1 MAVFEYKGVDH
12 SGRFLKGSVE
22 AENLK
27 SAREKVKTQGL
38 YLQEIKVKQ
47 TEKQDQSLLF
57 SSKKVSVKYLAIF
70 TRLLAS
76 LLRSSVPLVEALN
89 SISQQLSHSYFSSC
103 VAHLRDQVNEG
114 KPFHLALK
122 KYPNIFDVI
131 YVSLCE
137 SGEASGTLDQI
148 LEEIADLMEKR
159 ATIKSKVIT
168 ALFYPGILFVV
179 AITVMIVLCVYVIP
193 GLMEIFED
201 SENLPWMTEVTVA
214 LSQFLINYWL
224 ALIVFAVIFVTL
236 FRKWKKTTKGKKQWD
251 FFILSVPIFGRLV
264 RAADIALFSKT
275 LSTLLKGGVPVLKSM
290 DIVKNVLS
298 NEMIKIAVAQARDNI
313 KEGEPM
319 VNPLTRSGQFPPV
332 VLQMIKVGEKT
343 GELES
348 MLDQI
353 SRSYD
358 RQVETEVSAF
368 TALLGPVM
376 ILVMTGIIVFILM
389 SVLLPMLSSFDAIE
403 NL

>member
-1 MAVFEYKGVDH
+1 MAVFEYKGVNR
-12 SGRFLKGSVE
+12 SGQFLKGSIE
-22 AENLK
+22 AENVK
-27 SAREKVKTQGL
+27 SARQKLKTQGL
-38 YLQEIKVKQ
+38 YLQEIKVKLH
-47 TEKQDQSLLF
+47 EKTDQSLLF
-57 SSKKVSVKYLAIF
+57 NSKKVSVKYLAIF

-76 LLRSSVPLVEALN
+76 LLRSNVPLVEALD
-89 SISQQLSHSYFSSC
+89 SISQQLSHSYFSVC

-122 KYPNIFDVI
+122 KYPDVFDVI

-148 LEEIADLMEKR
+148 LEEIANLMEKR
-159 ATIKSKVIT
+159 AHIRSKVLN
-168 ALFYPGILFVV
+168 ALFYPAILFVV
-179 AITVMIVLCVYVIP
+179 AMTVMIVLCVYVIP

-201 SENLPWMTEVTVA
+201 TENLPWMTQFTLA
-214 LSQFLINYWL
+214 LSQFLIDYWL
-224 ALIVFAVIFVTL
+224 SLIVFSL
-236 FRKWKKTTKGKKQWD
+236 FSYSVFIRWKKTKKGKKSWD
-251 FFILSVPIFGRLV
+251 RFVLSIPVFGRLV
-264 RAADIALFSKT
+264 RAADIALFAKT

-298 NEMIKIAVAQARDNI
+298 NEMLKIAIEQARDNI

-319 VNPLTRSGQFPPV
+319 VTPLTRSGQFPPV
-332 VLQMIKVGEKT
+332 VLQIIKVGEKT

-353 SRSYD
+353 SSSYD

-376 ILVMTGIIVFILM
+376 ILLMTVIIVFILM

-403 NL
+403 SL